1 MAYLDVATMMST
13 CRTMLGGLSAWQSI
27 CSTTSA
33 TESTKRIY
41 LGGVVAESQ
50 ESTCPVCWLDLNPSV
65 FDWAGT
71 GRGRVTIEARY
82 EIAAPETLVNDYQ
95 EQYLWTWQQVSA
107 LMAGINAAV
116 NGSGGLMLRS
126 LTMPLRPGQIDPADN
141 DGRSEWSF
149 TLGLVIELV

>member
-1 MAYLDVATMMST
+1 
-13 CRTMLGGLSAWQSI
+13 
-27 CSTTSA
+27 
-33 TESTKRIY
+33 
-41 LGGVVAESQ
+41 
-50 ESTCPVCWLDLNPSV
+50 V

-107 LMAGINAAV
+107 LMAGINGAV

-126 LTMPLRPGQIDPADN
+126 MTMPLRPGQIDPAEN